1 MVRIVIRG
9 YEGPDIEV
17 LTSPDSEFTY
27 DNHYLKDEL
36 EYQGSKQKWIN
47 VVLDEI
53 PTKGYSS
60 LRIEAKF
67 VGNNSVCNKLS
78 KVGIWTAVRDKE
90 MDDSIGDSQYVH
102 CSKKF
107 AIPIKEWHFGT
118 TARAEMTLMDGF
130 SYTDQFNF
138 SLCFRPVFHMMDR
151 EFSRNH
157 NTVDIIKAELSI
169 TGIRQGATDFIEIP
183 NSKKTISFR
192 LTKDEDKTTTTRTL
206 LKLFDEYDAFS
217 GKGDGYSIHPKQ
229 IITILGIE
237 QYLKNVKDKI
247 DMAYIGTDTTENLR
261 SVTRYLREHPELI
274 KKINSLTVYYN
285 KDWDEEL
292 MDYFKNSFQISLI
305 GDGFNKF
312 HLVEMTEDPNP
323 LVKEYRF
330 RENINN
336 EIQPHKYK
344 LAPVDLVIATYV
356 TPWAVGSNT
365 KQEYVDLCKKLLA
378 KESSSLISIDPG
390 SSEYLVRS
398 IVKTSFNLNDWYIDN
413 LKLKPKKITKS
424 NNGKHGIID
433 CKQWDSGGF

>member
-1 MVRIVIRG
+1 VRIVVRG
-9 YEGPDIEV
+9 YDGPDIEV
-17 LTSPDSEFTY
+17 LTSPDPEFTY
-27 DNHYLKDEL
+27 DSHYLEDEL
-36 EYQGSKQKWIN
+36 EYQGSKQKWLN

-53 PTKGYSS
+53 PTEGYSS

-90 MDDSIGDSQYVH
+90 MDNSIGDSQYVH

-130 SYTDQFNF
+130 SYTDRFNF

-151 EFSRNH
+151 EFSRSQ
-157 NTVDIIKAELSI
+157 NTVEIMNAELSI
-169 TGIRQGATDFIEIP
+169 TGIKQGATDFIEIP
-183 NSKKTISFR
+183 NSKQTISFR
-192 LTKDEDKTTTTRTL
+192 LTKDEDKTTTNRTL
-206 LKLFDEYDAFS
+206 LKLFDEYDAFNER
-217 GKGDGYSIHPKQ
+217 GDGYSIHPKQ
-229 IITILGIE
+229 IITILGIK
-237 QYLKNVKDKI
+237 QYLTNVENKI

-274 KKINSLTVYYN
+274 EKINSLTVFYN

-305 GDGFNKF
+305 GDGFNEF
-312 HLVEMTEDPNP
+312 HLVEMTEDPDP

-365 KQEYVDLCKKLLA
+365 KQEYVDLCKKLLE

-398 IVKTSFNLNDWYIDN
+398 IVKTSFNLNDWYIEN
-413 LKLKPKKITKS
+413 LDLKPKKITRS
-424 NNGKHGIID
+424 NNGKGGIID
-433 CKQWDSGGF
+433 CKIWNSGGI